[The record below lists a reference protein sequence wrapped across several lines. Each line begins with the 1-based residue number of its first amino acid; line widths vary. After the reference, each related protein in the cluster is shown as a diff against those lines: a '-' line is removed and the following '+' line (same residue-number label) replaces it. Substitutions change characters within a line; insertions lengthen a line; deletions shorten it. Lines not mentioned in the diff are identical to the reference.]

1 MAEIVTDGDYRFA
14 PDGPGDEIIGCP
26 ECRIPP
32 DDPGSFLYEG
42 GSDPYKAPP
51 SYFLIRGDPFSPG
64 SETSPGFVKV
74 ATYGDPP
81 PVIPRQAGARQ
92 ADGSRWPSG

>member
-42 GSDPYKAPP
+42 GTVRLTLGPAQYRDDNS
-51 SYFLIRGDPFSPG
+51 S
-64 SETSPGFVKV
+64 
-74 ATYGDPP
+74 
-81 PVIPRQAGARQ
+81 IPLPEASLSA
-92 ADGSRWPSG
+92 